1 MRISDWSSDVCSS
14 DLRLLVGI
22 ADRVDHEVDRR
33 PARAKRRKSRIQ
45 IVHVGDVAID
55 QEIAAKFVGEWLHAL
70 QHHIALIRNRELG
83 ARAVQRLRNAPGK
96 RFIVREAHDQPALAL
111 HQTRHFLSP
120 AFAIITSS
128 TRPIASW
135 PKSSTSTSAALSSAP
150 ITIPNPTR

>member
-1 MRISDWSSDVCSS
+1 M
-14 DLRLLVGI
+14 
-22 ADRVDHEVDRR
+22 ADEGYRR
-33 PARAKRRKSRIQ
+33 PARREGREGRVE
-45 IVHVGDVAID
+45 IVHVRDVAID
-55 QEIAAKFVGEWLHAL
+55 QEIAAKFVGERLHAL
-70 QHHIALIRNRELG
+70 QHHVALVGDRQFG
-83 ARAVQRLRNAPGK
+83 ARAVQCLGNAPSK
-96 RFIVREAHDQPALAL
+96 RFIIGEAHNQPALAL

>member
-14 DLRLLVGI
+14 D
-22 ADRVDHEVDRR
+22 
-33 PARAKRRKSRIQ
+33 
-45 IVHVGDVAID
+45 
-55 QEIAAKFVGEWLHAL
+55 LHAL

-83 ARAVQRLRNAPGK
+83 ARAVQLLRNAPGK

-150 ITIPNPTR
+150 IHIPNPTNKKKEQKKS